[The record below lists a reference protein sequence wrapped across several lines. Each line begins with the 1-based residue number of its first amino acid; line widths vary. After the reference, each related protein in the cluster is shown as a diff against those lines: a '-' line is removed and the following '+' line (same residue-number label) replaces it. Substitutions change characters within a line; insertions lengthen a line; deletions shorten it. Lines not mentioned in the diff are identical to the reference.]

1 MKRRFRRA
9 RIVLPAVLVLAA
21 ISSLIGIAAAKS
33 NSSSPAQA
41 ATMPSRLAQATLIVE
56 VNATDGDAGLQV
68 FLDGEPWKLMTIS
81 GPNGQAILEVEAEG
95 RLQNFGL
102 TELFS
107 ESSEPPFDVFPLEKF
122 KELFPE
128 GRYTFA
134 GTTVEG
140 QRVVG
145 EARLSHDIPDG
156 PEITSPEDGA
166 TVSRD
171 NVVATWN
178 AVAEP
183 RGIDIAGY
191 RVIVTREDPLRVFS
205 ADLPASAR
213 SMPVPSEF
221 LQSGTEYKLEIQAIE
236 ASGNQTLTE
245 ITFIVQ

>member
-1 MKRRFRRA
+1 
-9 RIVLPAVLVLAA
+9 
-21 ISSLIGIAAAKS
+21 
-33 NSSSPAQA
+33 
-41 ATMPSRLAQATLIVE
+41 
-56 VNATDGDAGLQV
+56 
-68 FLDGEPWKLMTIS
+68 MTIS
-81 GPNGQAILEVEAEG
+81 GPDGQTIVEVEAEG

-107 ESSEPPFDVFPLEKF
+107 ESSEPPFDVFPLESF
-122 KELFPE
+122 KQLFPE

-156 PEITSPEDGA
+156 PEITSPADGA
-166 TVSRD
+166 TVARD
-171 NVVATWN
+171 SVVARWN

-183 RGIDIAGY
+183 RGIDIVGH
-191 RVIVTREDPLRVFS
+191 RVIVTRENPLRVFS
-205 ADLPASAR
+205 ADPPSAR
-213 SMPVPSEF
+213 TMPVPSEF

-245 ITFIVQ
+245 ITFSTT